1 MAVPIPTPV
10 YHLTHIDNL
19 ASIIQSGGCLSF
31 NQKQNQ
37 GIGHI
42 DVAYE
47 TIQVRRAQTSV
58 PCGSGG
64 CLHDYVLFFFAPRPP
79 MLYAIHR
86 GYVEGYEQGQ
96 TPLIYMVTKAQTVNN
111 SGSEWVFTDG
121 HATMAFSEFFDDL
134 KDLDEDSGDWAGD
147 LSGRAGSTVLDQ
159 LHQSMILFGAG
170 RGEALKRFLVAD
182 GIGMNPLYW
191 RLAQALSALYPSG
204 TDEKRWV
211 DGVLARGKRLGL

>member
-1 MAVPIPTPV
+1 MAAPIPTPV

-47 TIQVRRAQTSV
+47 TIQERRSRTSV
-58 PCGSGG
+58 PCGTEG
-64 CLHDYVLFFFAPRPP
+64 CLHDYVPFFFAPRPP

-86 GYVEGYEQGQ
+86 GYVEGYEHGQ
-96 TPLIYMVTKAQTVNN
+96 TPLIYLCTEAQTVNN

-134 KDLDEDSGDWAGD
+134 KDLDEIDWEVMESQYWNDTPTLPDRKRRRQAEFLIKDCCPWELFSEIGVIN
-147 LSGRAGSTVLDQ
+147 SRIESRVKRMVENST
-159 LHQSMILFGAG
+159 HQPTVQIH
-170 RGEALKRFLVAD
+170 RGW
-182 GIGMNPLYW
+182 Y
-191 RLAQALSALYPSG
+191 Y
-204 TDEKRWV
+204 
-211 DGVLARGKRLGL
+211 

>member
-1 MAVPIPTPV
+1 MAAPIPTPV

-19 ASIIQSGGCLSF
+19 VSIIQSGGCLSF

-64 CLHDYVLFFFAPRPP
+64 CLHDYVPFFFAPRPP

-96 TPLIYMVTKAQTVNN
+96 APLIYLVTTAQTVSN
-111 SGSEWVFTDG
+111 SGSAWVFTDG
-121 HATMAFSEFFDDL
+121 HATMAFTEFFDDL
-134 KDLDEDSGDWAGD
+134 KNLNEIDWEVMESRYWNDTPTLPDRKRRRQAEFLIKDCCPWG
-147 LSGRAGSTVLDQ
+147 LFSEIGVINSRMESRVKMMLENSMHQPTVQ
-159 LHQSMILFGAG
+159 IYS
-170 RGEALKRFLVAD
+170 
-182 GIGMNPLYW
+182 NWY
-191 RLAQALSALYPSG
+191 Y
-204 TDEKRWV
+204 
-211 DGVLARGKRLGL
+211 